1 MQENLIKIPVGD
13 KIVILKYLDFDSD
26 IDLDLITQID
36 YSNLYGEIVT
46 ISALLNRIGILRA
59 DVENIYNEFKLE
71 LSIFESQKRKDT
83 VREALAVGLK
93 KPSEA
98 SLDDD
103 LNTHA
108 QVIAMRKRLNELQK
122 NFNYVDA
129 VYWAVQ
135 SKDKKLSVLMKSVT
149 PEEFADGIVEGIVNT
164 FYIKKFNQKL

>member
-1 MQENLIKIPVGD
+1 MQENLIKIPIGD
-13 KIVILKYLDFDSD
+13 KMVVLKYLDFDSD

-71 LSIFESQKRKDT
+71 LSIFESQKRKDI
-83 VREALAVGLK
+83 VREALAAGLK

>member
-1 MQENLIKIPVGD
+1 MQENLIKIPIGD